1 MKQGPLNIV
10 MLTTVRL
17 HQSKGGTEKVMI
29 DTANAMVER
38 GHNVTI
44 IFRDKNGSVP
54 SFQLSEKVRLV
65 NCIAAKTPI
74 WYTGAVCD
82 LRSVSFSKEEKN
94 RKKAL
99 LNLKTVACRYRQA
112 IESYPA
118 DIYLTY
124 DPKLSAMLV
133 REFNVKQPVIST
145 LQFDPSHIIKRY
157 YFQAI
162 KSLIAQAGPIQVLT
176 PEFEK
181 TIHSAIPEAKCVS
194 IPNVVFPV
202 ENQALLDNPVI
213 VNVGRVMPLKN
224 QELIIRAMAILRH
237 KFPDWTFKIFG
248 ECDVDAEC
256 STALKNLVKS
266 EKLDDVVSFSG
277 VSNNIERELLSSSIF
292 AFPST
297 SEGFSLAL
305 TEAMA
310 AGLPCVGL
318 KDCAGV
324 AYLIKDGVNGLLCEN
339 TPESLAGSL
348 ERLISDKQLRQRLG
362 NQARMD
368 MSQYYPSQIWDRW
381 EKFIYSLV

>member
-1 MKQGPLNIV
+1 MNQAPLNIV

-44 IFRDKNGSVP
+44 IFRDKNGNVP
-54 SFQLSEKVRLV
+54 SFPLRKEVKLV
-65 NCIAAKTPI
+65 NCISAKTPI
-74 WYTGAVCD
+74 LYSSALCD
-82 LRSVSFSKEEKN
+82 VRSFSFSKEEKN

-112 IESYPA
+112 IESHPA

-133 REFNVKQPVIST
+133 SEFKVKQPIIST

-162 KSLIAQAGPIQVLT
+162 KSLVAQAGPIQVLT

-181 TIHSAIPEAKCVS
+181 TIHSAIPEAKCMS

-237 KFPDWTFKIFG
+237 KFPDWKVKIFG
-248 ECDVDAEC
+248 ECDVDVEC

-266 EKLDDVVSFSG
+266 EGLEDFVSFSG
-277 VSNNIERELLSSSIF
+277 VSNNIEKELLSSSIF

-318 KDCAGV
+318 KDCQGV
-324 AYLIKDGVNGLLCEN
+324 AHLIKDGLNGLLCEN
-339 TPESLAGSL
+339 SPESLAASI
-348 ERLISDKQLRQRLG
+348 ERLISDKQLRLRLG
-362 NQARMD
+362 NQARID

-381 EKFIYSLV
+381 EKFIYSLL

>member
-348 ERLISDKQLRQRLG
+348 ERLISDK
-362 NQARMD
+362 
-368 MSQYYPSQIWDRW
+368 
-381 EKFIYSLV
+381 